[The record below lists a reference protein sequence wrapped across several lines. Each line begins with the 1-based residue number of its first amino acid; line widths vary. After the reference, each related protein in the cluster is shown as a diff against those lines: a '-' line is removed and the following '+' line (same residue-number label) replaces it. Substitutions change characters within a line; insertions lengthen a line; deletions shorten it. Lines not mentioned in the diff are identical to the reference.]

1 MMKNKKQL
9 TRLKVSV
16 ALSAILST
24 AMLSGCA
31 QNNTQQGVQAGSQP
45 AIQQGA
51 LVQAPAFVDV
61 ASLFG
66 GSDKN
71 AVTLSPD
78 GKWIAFLKMHNGA
91 QNLFL
96 VAADTPDATPI
107 AITTLTDSV
116 DSFIWS
122 ARKNE
127 IIFSKD
133 HHGNENRQLYK
144 LSLNSQNP
152 ASSAMTRL
160 THNDKVDYKLLE
172 QSQHDAN
179 TLVVAANHLVAARR
193 DFFHLAMDTGHLE
206 RTQINDLNLSDAQL
220 SSTGKVI
227 LGAGMNDDNSF
238 SLYQFDGKAW
248 QSVLRTQSGE
258 LLDIISF
265 DEDSNMAYIAAAIEG
280 RDKLELLRVNL
291 TDKTVV
297 TEHKDPLGESDLHH
311 VVFDEQGQLLIASY
325 YGGRLRN
332 YAMTDEATKA
342 LAQIE
347 SYFTEDVEIK
357 VEEVNKE
364 GQWMVTVSYADRPD
378 EKYTY
383 APAQNTLTG
392 MLNDAPEFDPALL
405 GDRKSITYT
414 ASDGVKIQ
422 AYLTLP
428 KHIKKNLPTIVLP
441 HGGPWAR
448 DHWGY
453 SSDYFVPV
461 AHYFA
466 NRGYAVLQP
475 NFRGSLGFGKR
486 FVQLAEK
493 NWGTGTMQ
501 QDLTDGVNYLVEQ
514 GIADKQRIGIMGASY
529 GGYAALAG
537 ATFTPDV
544 YKAVISY
551 VGPSSLITLMESFPA
566 HYRPYLGT
574 WYVSVGDPEVAQDRA
589 DMHSRSPINFVDQI
603 KAPLMLVQG
612 ANDPRV
618 TQSESDNIARALAAK
633 NHPLEYLLAKDEGHG
648 FRKPDNKLASIVA
661 MEQFFTRHL
670 GGSASQ
676 QVDPAIAA
684 HLDTLR
690 VNLDKL

>member
-1 MMKNKKQL
+1 MKNKNKL
-9 TRLKVSV
+9 TRLTLSV
-16 ALSAILST
+16 ALSTVLGT
-24 AMLSGCA
+24 AMLSGCT
-31 QNNTQQGVQAGSQP
+31 QNNAQQAIQP
-45 AIQQGA
+45 AIEQSA

-61 ASLFG
+61 ESLF
-66 GSDKN
+66 SSRDKS

-91 QNLFL
+91 QNLFV
-96 VAADTPDATPI
+96 VAADTPDAAPV
-107 AITTLTDSV
+107 AVTTLTDSV

-122 ARKNE
+122 AYEND

-133 HHGNENRQLYK
+133 HQGNENRQLYK
-144 LSLNSQNP
+144 LALNDQNP
-152 ASSAMTRL
+152 AISAMTRL

-172 QSQHDAN
+172 QSKHDVNILA
-179 TLVVAANHLVAARR
+179 VAANHRDAARR

-206 RTQINDLNLSDAQL
+206 LTQVNTLNLSDAQL
-220 SSTGKVI
+220 SSTGMVVV
-227 LGAGMNDDNSF
+227 GAGMNDDNSR
-238 SLYQFDGKAW
+238 SLYQFDGQSW
-248 QSVLRTQSGE
+248 QTVLTTESGE

-265 DEDSNMAYIAAAIEG
+265 NEDTNTAYIAASIEG

-291 TDKTVV
+291 TDKSIV
-297 TEHKDPLGESDLHH
+297 TEHADPLGESDLHH
-311 VVFDEQGQLLIASY
+311 VVFDEQGQILIASY

-332 YAMTDEATKA
+332 YTLTEKA
-342 LAQIE
+342 SKVLAQIE
-347 SYFTEDVEIK
+347 SYFTEDIELK
-357 VEEVNKE
+357 VEQVNKE
-364 GQWMVTVSYADRPD
+364 GQWILTVSYADKPD
-378 EKYTY
+378 EKYAY
-383 APAQNTLTG
+383 SPAQNTLTG
-392 MLNDAPEFDPALL
+392 LLNEAPEFDPELL

-414 ASDGVKIQ
+414 ASDGVEIQ

-428 KHIKKNLPTIVLP
+428 KHVQKNLPTIVLP

-448 DHWGY
+448 DQWGY

-486 FVQLAEK
+486 FVQLGEK

-501 QDLTDGVNYLVEQ
+501 QDLTDGVNYLVGQ
-514 GIADKQRIGIMGASY
+514 GITDKQRVGIMGASY

-566 HYRPYLGT
+566 HFRPYLGT
-574 WYVSVGDPEVAQDRA
+574 WYVSVGDPEVAKDRA
-589 DMHSRSPINFVDQI
+589 DMESRSPINFVDQI

-618 TQSESDNIARALAAK
+618 TQNESDNIARALAAK
-633 NHPLEYLLAKDEGHG
+633 NHPVEYILAKDEGHG
-648 FRKPDNKLASIVA
+648 FLKQNNKLASIVA
-661 MEQFFTRHL
+661 MEQFFAKHL
-670 GGSASQ
+670 GGGNSNK
-676 QVDPAIAA
+676 VDPAISA

-690 VNLDKL
+690 VDTTKL